1 MGFDVDVAPLFQGPK
16 EIARQAIESDVHIVG
31 VSTQAGGHRT
41 LVPMLIEELRRAGAN
56 DIVCVC
62 GGVIPMQD
70 YEMLQQAG
78 VAKVFGPGTH
88 VPAAARE
95 VLRAVGAHA
104 R

>member
-1 MGFDVDVAPLFQGPK
+1 VDN
-16 EIARQAIESDVHIVG
+16 DVHIVG

-41 LVPMLIEELRRAGAN
+41 LVPMLIEELQRQGGG

-62 GGVIPMQD
+62 GGVIPVQD
-70 YEMLQQAG
+70 YAFLESQG

-95 VLRAVGAHA
+95 VLRAVRA
-104 R
+104 RAR